1 MKRSPIF
8 QNSHRHDVVLI
19 YDESGD
25 HPALQAAEVCAQS
38 GSTVEVM
45 TPDRVFAPDIMAMNL
60 VPYMRSLQDKAV
72 NFTVTR
78 RLVNVVRDSNRLKAT
93 IGTDYSDHTYEAE
106 YDQVILNYG
115 TLPVDDLYFELK
127 PLSSM
132 VAPLIM
138 MR

>member
-1 MKRSPIF
+1 M
-8 QNSHRHDVVLI
+8 
-19 YDESGD
+19 
-25 HPALQAAEVCAQS
+25 
-38 GSTVEVM
+38 
-45 TPDRVFAPDIMAMNL
+45 
-60 VPYMRSLQDKAV
+60 
-72 NFTVTR
+72 
-78 RLVNVVRDSNRLKAT
+78 NVVRDSNRLKAT